1 MRLIVSLVLCGCLT
15 SQVAAFQ
22 ARGATSGTPRIS
34 ACSLITPDLAAT
46 YIHYWY
52 DIPQIEDSIT
62 SPPSNIRGHGSNN
75 ILTVSVEASL

>member
-1 MRLIVSLVLCGCLT
+1 LH
-15 SQVAAFQ
+15 
-22 ARGATSGTPRIS
+22 SGVRWTQGRYR
-34 ACSLITPDLAAT
+34 LAAT

-75 ILTVSVEASL
+75 IFSLFVEAAL